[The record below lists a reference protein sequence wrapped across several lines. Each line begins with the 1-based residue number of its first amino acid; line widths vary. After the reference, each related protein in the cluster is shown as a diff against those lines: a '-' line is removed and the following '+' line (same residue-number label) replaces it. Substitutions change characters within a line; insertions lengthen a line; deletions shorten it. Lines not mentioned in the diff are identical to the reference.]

1 MTEIS
6 TQKIIE
12 IHNRIIEKYG
22 GTGGILISG
31 TIDFLIFEYNQKD
44 DVFEKAALILYRII
58 QGHPFTDGNKR
69 TAFEVAD
76 LVLRGKEYHI
86 HAEDQEILDFLLKI
100 AKTNSD
106 DCEVVLIK
114 NWMKRKSR
122 RLKKS
127 RQLKLS

>member
-6 TQKIIE
+6 TQKIIG

-22 GTGGILISG
+22 GFKGILFSA
-31 TIDFLIFEYNQKD
+31 TIDFLIYEYDQKD
-44 DVFEKAALILYRII
+44 DVFEKAAFILYRII

-76 LVLRGKEYHI
+76 LVLRGEEYHI

-100 AKTNSD
+100 ARTNSD
-106 DCEVVLIK
+106 DCEIVLIEK
-114 NWMKRKSR
+114 WIKRNSR
-122 RLKKS
+122 RVKKS
-127 RQLKLS
+127 RQLKFS